1 MSSDS
6 TFPQVLPMRRRAE
19 VIYRLLKGRLAT
31 ILPAAMR
38 EAGLDMWLIL
48 CHEDNLD
55 PVYTT
60 MIPMDTWCPIL
71 SILVFQTKPGRD
83 GEAIAVEGINL
94 CGTDTRDL
102 YHHPYT
108 GQIEAEQWPLLIQTI
123 IERDP
128 QRIGI
133 NIGSV
138 AWAAGGLTQ
147 NLYQQLVEH
156 LPDTYV
162 SRLVS
167 AEAAAVRWLATLTDD
182 EIQTYEHVADVAH
195 HIIAECYSRS
205 SIVPNVTTTED
216 LQWRYWERCA
226 GLGLP
231 MAFKPSFRLIRNEE
245 MRARYGATDQVIR
258 PGDVIHCDVG
268 FQYLRF
274 NSDHQQVAY
283 VRRAGEQDAPP
294 GLKELMA
301 QANRL
306 QDIYM
311 AEFRHGLTGN
321 ELLHNI
327 LARARREGAP
337 GPKVYSH
344 SVGLFL
350 HEPGPLIGLPWE
362 QEDCAGRG
370 EVRLEYNSCFT
381 MELSVTGMA
390 PDWSHEEVRLPL
402 EEEVV
407 FTRQGCRPLDGRQ
420 TEFYLI

>member
-1 MSSDS
+1 MPSDS
-6 TFPQVLPMRRRAE
+6 TFPQVLPMRQRAE
-19 VIYRLLKGRLAT
+19 VIYRLIKGRLET
-31 ILPAAMR
+31 ILPAAMH

-48 CHEDNLD
+48 CQEDNLD

-60 MIPMDTWCPIL
+60 MIPLDTWCPIL
-71 SILVFQTKPGRD
+71 SILVFQTKPD
-83 GEAIAVEGINL
+83 GGVEGINL
-94 CGTDTRDL
+94 CGTGTKDL

-123 IERDP
+123 VERDP

-147 NLYQQLVEH
+147 NLYRQLIER
-156 LPDTYV
+156 LPEPYV
-162 SRLVS
+162 NRLVS
-167 AEAAAVRWLATLTDD
+167 AETAAVRWLATLTDD
-182 EIQTYEHVADVAH
+182 EIRAYEHVVDVAH
-195 HIIAECYSRS
+195 HIIAECYSRA

-216 LQWRYWERCA
+216 LQWRYWDRCA

-231 MAFKPSFRLIRNEE
+231 MSFKPTFRLIRNEE

-274 NSDHQQVAY
+274 NSDHQQLAY
-283 VRRAGEQDAPP
+283 VLRPGEQDAPP

-311 AEFRHGLTGN
+311 AEFKHGLTGN

-327 LARARREGAP
+327 LARARREGVP

-362 QEDCAGRG
+362 QENCEGRG

-381 MELSVTGMA
+381 MELSVTGRA
-390 PDWSHEEVRLPL
+390 PDWSNEEVRLPL
-402 EEEVV
+402 EEDVV
-407 FTRQGCRPLDGRQ
+407 FTQEGCRPLDGRQ